1 MQHTLYSKAFGMD
14 YFENR
19 VHTLAHIEREREREN
34 EKNRNTKIE
43 SIFTSQNKLQMKC
56 SVGMWDIM
64 IDVA

>member
-1 MQHTLYSKAFGMD
+1 M
-14 YFENR
+14 
-19 VHTLAHIEREREREN
+19 IERERERERED